1 MGTDKAELKIGMKT
15 FMIAVVILIA
25 LIVLS
30 GVLTQ
35 VIPSGEFARDL
46 NGTVIA
52 GTYHQTNV
60 EKLPVWR
67 WVAAPVMV
75 LGSGDGVMII
85 AIIMFLLI
93 IGGSIHLL
101 NQSGI
106 LKSIIASIVE
116 RYAEKKYLLLGII
129 IFVFMSVGSFIGIFE
144 EVIPL
149 IPIMIMLAINLGWD
163 TMTGLGMTLLS
174 TGVGF
179 SAAVTNPFT
188 VGIAQGIAGLPA
200 FSGSFYRLFIF
211 LVIYLFTFLFISR
224 YAKRIDTNIVSDV
237 SVFDQKKADPGAV
250 RFFLM
255 VMSIMLVTVFSSPFV
270 PFIQGIVLPLIGLFF
285 LIASFGSNMM
295 MGIKTKDI
303 LRNWLNGAKA
313 MSPGIVLILLATSV
327 KYIIVS
333 GGIMDTILYNASQTI
348 ENSSRFVA
356 LVGTYGMTM
365 LLNFF
370 IGSGSAKAFLMM
382 PILSPLMDLAGVSRQ
397 LAVLAFQF
405 GDGFSNIL
413 YPTNAVLLIG
423 LGISNVSYT
432 KWFKWIILF
441 QVFLMLLSVVFL
453 GLGLAIGYGV

>member
-1 MGTDKAELKIGMKT
+1 MGTDNAELKIGMKT
-15 FMIAVVILIA
+15 FMIAVVILLV

-35 VIPSGEFARDL
+35 VIPTGEFERDI
-46 NGTVIA
+46 NGTVLA
-52 GTYHQTNV
+52 GTYHQTNI

-67 WVAAPVMV
+67 WAAAPLMV
-75 LGSGDGVMII
+75 LGSSDGVMII

-106 LKSIIASIVE
+106 LISIIASVVGRYSE
-116 RYAEKKYLLLGII
+116 RKYLLMGVI
-129 IFVFMSVGSFIGIFE
+129 IFVFMSVGSFVGIFE

-149 IPIMIMLAINLGWD
+149 IPIMILLSVNLGWD

-174 TGVGF
+174 TGIGF

-200 FSGSFYRLFIF
+200 FSGSFYRIFIF
-211 LVIYLFTFLFISR
+211 LVIYLFTFLFVRR
-224 YAKRIDTNIVSDV
+224 YAKKVDTNIVSDIR
-237 SVFDQKKADPGAV
+237 VFDQKMADPRAV
-250 RFFLM
+250 RFFLA
-255 VMSIMLVTVFSSPFV
+255 VMSIMLATVLASPFV

-285 LIASFGSNMM
+285 LIASFGSNLI

-303 LRNWLNGAKA
+303 MKNWLNGAKA

-333 GGIMDTILYNASQTI
+333 GGIMDTILYNASLMI
-348 ENSSRFVA
+348 ENSSRLVA
-356 LVGTYGMTM
+356 LVGAYGMTM

-432 KWFKWIILF
+432 KWFKWITLF
-441 QVFLMLLSVVFL
+441 QIFLMLLSVVFL
-453 GLGLAIGYGV
+453 GLGLAMGYGV

>member
-1 MGTDKAELKIGMKT
+1 MNTDNAELKIGMKT
-15 FMIAVVILIA
+15 FMIAVVILLV

-30 GVLTQ
+30 GALTQ
-35 VIPSGEFARDL
+35 VIPTGEFERNID
-46 NGTVIA
+46 GTVIA
-52 GTYHQTNV
+52 GTYNQTNAD
-60 EKLPVWR
+60 KLPVWR
-67 WVAAPVMV
+67 WIAAPVMV
-75 LGSGDGVMII
+75 LGSSDGIMII
-85 AIIMFLLI
+85 AIVMFLLI
-93 IGGSIHLL
+93 IGGSIHIL

-116 RYAEKKYLLLGII
+116 RYSEKKYFLLGII

-149 IPIMIMLAINLGWD
+149 IPIMVMLAINLGWD

-174 TGVGF
+174 TGIGF

-188 VGIAQGIAGLPA
+188 VGIAQGIAGLPP

-211 LVIYLFTFLFISR
+211 FVIYLFTFLFISQ
-224 YAKRIDTNIVSDV
+224 YAKKIDTNIVSDV
-237 SVFDQKKADPGAV
+237 KVFKENMTNPRAIK
-250 RFFLM
+250 FFLV
-255 VMSIMLVTVFSSPFV
+255 VMSIMLLTVLSSPFV
-270 PFIQGIVLPLIGLFF
+270 PFIQAIVLPLIGLFF
-285 LIASFGSNMM
+285 LVASFGSNLMI
-295 MGIKTKDI
+295 GIKIKDI
-303 LRNWLNGAKA
+303 LKNWLNGAKA

-333 GGIMDTILYNASQTI
+333 GGIMDTILFDASLII
-348 ENSSRFVA
+348 ENSSRLVA
-356 LVGTYGMTM
+356 LIGTYGMTM

-423 LGISNVSYT
+423 LGISDVSYM
-432 KWFKWIILF
+432 KWFKWIIGF
-441 QVFLMLLSVVFL
+441 QIFLMLLSVGFL
-453 GLGLAIGYGV
+453 ALGLAMGYGV

>member
-1 MGTDKAELKIGMKT
+1 MG
-15 FMIAVVILIA
+15 V
-25 LIVLS
+25 
-30 GVLTQ
+30 
-35 VIPSGEFARDL
+35 
-46 NGTVIA
+46 
-52 GTYHQTNV
+52 
-60 EKLPVWR
+60 
-67 WVAAPVMV
+67 
-75 LGSGDGVMII
+75 
-85 AIIMFLLI
+85 
-93 IGGSIHLL
+93 
-101 NQSGI
+101 
-106 LKSIIASIVE
+106 
-116 RYAEKKYLLLGII
+116 I
-129 IFVFMSVGSFIGIFE
+129 IFVFMSVGSFVGIFE

-149 IPIMIMLAINLGWD
+149 IPIMILLSVNLGWD

-200 FSGSFYRLFIF
+200 FSGSFYRIFIF
-211 LVIYLFTFLFISR
+211 LVIYLFTFLFVRR
-224 YAKRIDTNIVSDV
+224 YAKKVDTNIVSDIR
-237 SVFDQKKADPGAV
+237 VFDQKMADPRAV
-250 RFFLM
+250 RFFLA
-255 VMSIMLVTVFSSPFV
+255 VMSIMLATVLASPFV

-285 LIASFGSNMM
+285 LIASFGSNLMM
-295 MGIKTKDI
+295 DIKIKDI
-303 LRNWLNGAKA
+303 MKNWLNGAKA

-333 GGIMDTILYNASQTI
+333 GGIMDTILYNASLMI
-348 ENSSRFVA
+348 ENSSRLVA
-356 LVGTYGMTM
+356 LVGAYGMTM

-441 QVFLMLLSVVFL
+441 QIFLMLLSVVFL
-453 GLGLAIGYGV
+453 GLGLAMGYGV

>member
-1 MGTDKAELKIGMKT
+1 MQTDNAELKIGMKT
-15 FMIAVVILIA
+15 FMIAVAILLV

-30 GVLTQ
+30 GILTQ
-35 VIPSGEFARDL
+35 VIPAGEFQRDID
-46 NGTVIA
+46 GTVIA
-52 GTYHQTNV
+52 GTYHQTNA

-67 WVAAPVMV
+67 WIAAPVMV
-75 LGSGDGVMII
+75 LGSSDGVMII
-85 AIIMFLLI
+85 AIVMFLLI

-116 RYAEKKYLLLGII
+116 RYSGKKYVLLGII
-129 IFVFMSVGSFIGIFE
+129 ILVFMSVGSFVGVFE

-163 TMTGLGMTLLS
+163 TMTGLGMTLLA

-200 FSGSFYRLFIF
+200 FSGAFYRLFIF
-211 LVIYLFTFLFISR
+211 LIIYLFTFLFISR
-224 YAKRIDTNIVSDV
+224 YAKKIDTNIVSDV
-237 SVFDQKKADPGAV
+237 SVFNENMTDPKAI
-250 RFFLM
+250 RFFLI
-255 VMSIMLVTVFSSPFV
+255 VMSIMLVTVLISPIV

-285 LIASFGSNMM
+285 LVASIGSNMM
-295 MGIKTKDI
+295 IGVKTKDI
-303 LRNWLNGAKA
+303 LKNWLKGAKA

-333 GGIMDTILYNASQTI
+333 GGIMDTILYNASLMI
-348 ENSSRFVA
+348 ESSSRLVA

-423 LGISNVSYT
+423 LGISDISYM
-432 KWFKWIILF
+432 KWLKWIIGF
-441 QVFLMLLSVVFL
+441 QILLMLLSVGFL
-453 GLGLAIGYGV
+453 ALGLAMGYGV

>member
-1 MGTDKAELKIGMKT
+1 MGTDNAELKIGMKT
-15 FMIAVVILIA
+15 FMIAVAILLV

-35 VIPSGEFARDL
+35 VIPTGEFERDI
-46 NGTVIA
+46 NGTVLA
-52 GTYHQTNV
+52 GTYHRTNI

-67 WVAAPVMV
+67 WVAAPIMV
-75 LGSGDGVMII
+75 LGSSDGVMII

-106 LKSIIASIVE
+106 LISIIASVVGRYSE
-116 RYAEKKYLLLGII
+116 RKYLLMGVI
-129 IFVFMSVGSFIGIFE
+129 IFVFMSVGSFVGIFE

-149 IPIMIMLAINLGWD
+149 IPIMILLAVNLGWD

-200 FSGSFYRLFIF
+200 FSGSFYRIFIF
-211 LVIYLFTFLFISR
+211 LVIYLFTFLFVRR
-224 YAKRIDTNIVSDV
+224 YAKKVDTNIVSYIR
-237 SVFDQKKADPGAV
+237 VFDQKMADPRAV
-250 RFFLM
+250 RFFLA
-255 VMSIMLVTVFSSPFV
+255 VMSIMLATVLASPFV

-285 LIASFGSNMM
+285 LIASFGSNLM

-303 LRNWLNGAKA
+303 LKNWLNGAKA

-333 GGIMDTILYNASQTI
+333 GGIMDTILYNASLMI
-348 ENSSRFVA
+348 ENSSRLVA
-356 LVGTYGMTM
+356 LTGAYGMTM

-441 QVFLMLLSVVFL
+441 QIFLMLVSVVFL
-453 GLGLAIGYGV
+453 GLGLAMGYGV

>member
-1 MGTDKAELKIGMKT
+1 METNNAELKIGMKT
-15 FMIAVVILIA
+15 FMIAVVILLV

-35 VIPSGEFARDL
+35 VIPTGAFDRNID
-46 NGTVIA
+46 GTVIA
-52 GTYHQTNV
+52 GTYQQTDA
-60 EKLPVWR
+60 EKLPIWR
-67 WVAAPVMV
+67 WIAAPFMV
-75 LGSGDGVMII
+75 LGSSDGVMII
-85 AIIMFLLI
+85 AIVMFLLI

-106 LKSIIASIVE
+106 LKSIIASVVE
-116 RYAEKKYLLLGII
+116 RYSQKKYLLLGII

-149 IPIMIMLAINLGWD
+149 IPIMVMLAINLGWD

-174 TGVGF
+174 TGIGF

-188 VGIAQGIAGLPA
+188 VGIAQEIAGLPA

-211 LVIYLFTFLFISR
+211 LVMYLLTFLFVSR
-224 YAKRIDTNIVSDV
+224 YAKKIDTNIVSDV
-237 SVFDQKKADPGAV
+237 RVFKQDMTDPRAV
-250 RFFLM
+250 RFFLT
-255 VMSIMLVTVFSSPFV
+255 VMSIMLVTVLASPFI
-270 PFIQGIVLPLIGLFF
+270 PFIQAIVLPLIGFFF
-285 LIASFGSNMM
+285 LVASFGSNLMM
-295 MGIKTKDI
+295 SIKTKDI
-303 LRNWLNGAKA
+303 LKNWFNGAKA

-333 GGIMDTILYNASQTI
+333 GGIMDTILYNASLMI
-348 ENSSRFVA
+348 ENSSRLVA
-356 LVGTYGMTM
+356 LVGSYGMTM

-423 LGISNVSYT
+423 LGISNVSYM
-432 KWFKWIILF
+432 KWFKWIIGF
-441 QVFLMLLSVVFL
+441 QIILMLLSVGFL
-453 GLGLAIGYGV
+453 ALGLAMGYGV

>member
-1 MGTDKAELKIGMKT
+1 
-15 FMIAVVILIA
+15 
-25 LIVLS
+25 LS

-35 VIPSGEFARDL
+35 VIPTGEFERDI
-46 NGTVIA
+46 NGTVLA
-52 GTYHQTNV
+52 GTYHQTNI

-67 WVAAPVMV
+67 WAAAPIMV
-75 LGSGDGVMII
+75 LGSSDGVMII
-85 AIIMFLLI
+85 AIVMFLLI

-106 LKSIIASIVE
+106 LLSIIASVVG
-116 RYAEKKYLLLGII
+116 RYSEKKYLLMGVI
-129 IFVFMSVGSFIGIFE
+129 IFVFMSVGSFVGIFE
-144 EVIPL
+144 EIIPL
-149 IPIMIMLAINLGWD
+149 IPIMIMLSINLGWD

-200 FSGSFYRLFIF
+200 FSGSFYRIFIF
-211 LVIYLFTFLFISR
+211 LVIYLFTFLFVRR
-224 YAKRIDTNIVSDV
+224 YAKKIDTDIISDV
-237 SVFDQKKADPGAV
+237 RVFDQKMADPRAV
-250 RFFLM
+250 RFFLV
-255 VMSIMLVTVFSSPFV
+255 VMSIMLATVLASPFV

-285 LIASFGSNMM
+285 LIASFGSNLI

-303 LRNWLNGAKA
+303 LKNWLNGAKA

-333 GGIMDTILYNASQTI
+333 GGIMDTILYNASLII
-348 ENSSRFVA
+348 ENSSRLVA
-356 LVGTYGMTM
+356 LTGAYGMTM

-441 QVFLMLLSVVFL
+441 QIFLMLLSVVFL
-453 GLGLAIGYGV
+453 GLGLAMGYGV